1 MANAFRVSGRRA
13 GLRFDAENGVA
24 TEALIFLGELDPEGI
39 GASLEH
45 ATHYEPTPVEHFE
58 RLVAH
63 VPFPLEGASFVDLG
77 SGMGRVVLLAARR
90 PFKQVI
96 GIEISAA
103 LHEIARDNLAAYG
116 RARLRCRDVRLVRR
130 DARNAAFP
138 PGDLVVYLYNP
149 FRAAV
154 LEPVVARLAARDAG
168 ALAVV
173 YHTPLE
179 RATLEASGAFEIVAE
194 EPFGLVYR
202 RRAYCAVSPPS
213 MTNSA
218 PVT

>member
-1 MANAFRVSGRRA
+1 VANAFRVSGRRA
-13 GLRFDAENGVA
+13 GLRFDAEHGVA
-24 TEALIFLGELDPEGI
+24 TEALLFLGELDPEAI
-39 GASLEH
+39 GPSLEH
-45 ATHYEPTPVEHFE
+45 ATHYEPTPVDEFE
-58 RLVAH
+58 RLLAH

-96 GIEISAA
+96 GVEISPA
-103 LHEIARDNLAAYG
+103 LHEIARDNLTAYG
-116 RARLRCRDVRLVRR
+116 RSRLRCRDVRLVRR
-130 DARNAAFP
+130 DAAAAAFP

-149 FRAAV
+149 FRAPV
-154 LEPVVARLAARDAG
+154 LERVVTRLAGREAG
-168 ALAVV
+168 ALAVI

-179 RATLEASGAFEIVAE
+179 RAAFEASGAFELVAE
-194 EPFGLVYR
+194 EPFGIVYR
-202 RRAYCAVSPPS
+202 RTAYCAVSPPS